1 MSLIR
6 QIWLLLITSLL
17 LSFAGSILVNVNTL
31 RAQFEAQLRVKNH
44 DNAQALALVLTQQK
58 GNVELMSILASAQ
71 FDTGYYESVKL
82 LGVDGRVLFDRR
94 DERIKIDAPQWFV
107 RGVPIQSLPG
117 SAKVSDGWRAVG
129 EVQLVSHSAFA
140 YEALWRSSVEA
151 ALSLALVM
159 MVALVAAAGVVHR
172 VRKPLSSAVEQAQ
185 ALVDGRFLSMP
196 EPNLPEL
203 RSLTQAMNHMVA
215 RLKSVFKAQ
224 SEQVDELRR
233 QVNCDSLTG
242 LSERRY
248 FLAQLDASLIKEDGP
263 ALSTLV
269 LLRIPD
275 LTGLN
280 QRLGRVRTDQMLL
293 MVAQALEQYGKR
305 VAACLIGRLNGC
317 DFALYLPVTGMA
329 QESSMALSAAL
340 RMVLPGFDPA
350 ARAVIGAV
358 PVSRSHTLSQIMSL
372 ADSTLSRA
380 EAQGGFAVE
389 VLEADSAESGSP
401 LGEAER
407 RVRLEYAL
415 AANKL
420 QLAEYPVVSESGD
433 ILHLE
438 CPARLQLEDDGP
450 YLVASYWVPWAIRAD
465 LMARFDERMLRLAL
479 ASTALDGNPRC
490 IQLSW
495 AALSESG
502 LISRWRDIV
511 QSAGPAAQSLW
522 LEVPENLAIDRPALL
537 RDLAKALRPLGVRVG
552 LEHSGGQ
559 VSRITSLFEIGL
571 DFIKLDAA
579 TTRGLATDEHKQHF
593 VQSTITLL
601 RGMTDAVIAE
611 GVLDDADARA
621 LWHAGASAISGPW
634 ARSKGLGE
642 PAD

>member
-6 QIWLLLITSLL
+6 QIWLLLVTSLL
-17 LSFAGSILVNVNTL
+17 LSFAGSIWVNVNTL

-44 DNAQALALVLTQQK
+44 DNAQALALVLTQQN
-58 GNVELMSILASAQ
+58 GSLELMSILAAAQ
-71 FDTGYYESVKL
+71 FDTGFYESVRL
-82 LGVDGRVLFDRR
+82 RGVDGKLVFERK
-94 DERIKIDAPQWFV
+94 DEHIAIDAPAWFV
-107 RGVPIQSLPG
+107 RAVPIASPPG
-117 SAKVSDGWRAVG
+117 SAKVSDGWRAIG
-129 EVQLVSHSAFA
+129 EVQLVSHTAFA

-159 MVALVAAAGVVHR
+159 MAALVAAAGVVHR
-172 VRKPLSSAVEQAQ
+172 VRKPLALAVEQAQ

-203 RSLTQAMNHMVA
+203 RSLTQAMNHMVT

-233 QVNCDSLTG
+233 QVNCDALTG

-248 FLAQLDASLIKEDGP
+248 FLAQLDASLVKEDGP

-269 LLRIPD
+269 LLRITD
-275 LTGLN
+275 LAGLN
-280 QRLGRVRTDQMLL
+280 QRLGRVRTDEMLL
-293 MVAQALEQYGKR
+293 TVAHALEQYGKR
-305 VAACLIGRLNGC
+305 VAACLIGRLNGS
-317 DFALYLPVTGMA
+317 DFALYMPVTGMA
-329 QESSMALSAAL
+329 EESAMALSAAL
-340 RMVLPGFDPA
+340 RMVMPGYDPA
-350 ARAVIGAV
+350 ARVVIAAV
-358 PVSRSHTLSQIMSL
+358 PVPRSHTLSQIMSL

-389 VLEADSAESGSP
+389 VLEGDLEPGHAM
-401 LGEAER
+401 GEAER

-415 AANKL
+415 AANKM
-420 QLAEYPVVSESGD
+420 QLAQYPVVQASGEL
-433 ILHLE
+433 LHLE
-438 CPARLQLEDDGP
+438 CPARLQLEDNGP
-450 YLVASYWVPWAIRAD
+450 YLVASYWVPWAMRAD
-465 LMARFDERMLRLAL
+465 LMSRFDERMLRLAL
-479 ASTALDGNPRC
+479 AAIASDACPRC

-495 AALSESG
+495 SSLSESG

-511 QSAGPAAQSLW
+511 LAADGAASRLW
-522 LEVPENLAIDRPALL
+522 LEVPESLAIDHPALL

-559 VSRITSLFEIGL
+559 VSRIAALFEIGL

-579 TTRGLATDEHKQHF
+579 TTRGLAGDEHKQHF

-611 GVLDDADARA
+611 GVLDDGDAQA
-621 LWHAGASAISGPW
+621 LWQAGVTAISGPW